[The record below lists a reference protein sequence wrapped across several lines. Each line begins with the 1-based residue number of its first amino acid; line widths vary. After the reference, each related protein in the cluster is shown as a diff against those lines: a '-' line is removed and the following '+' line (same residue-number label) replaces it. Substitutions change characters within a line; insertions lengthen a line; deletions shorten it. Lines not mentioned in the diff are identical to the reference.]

1 MFLGAAKDGGATA
14 AAARGAKAAAGG
26 HHILWFLFSLAKRAI
41 DGRGWRGGELTAQ
54 FDRKIGGNRKIE
66 IEIEMKLLGGHPRT
80 EEGICE
86 RKRKEEKRR
95 RQEWVDV
102 TGGIL

>member
-14 AAARGAKAAAGG
+14 TAARGAKAAAGG

-66 IEIEMKLLGGHPRT
+66 IESSSGCRNEASWGPSPNGRRNLREKK
-80 EEGICE
+80 
-86 RKRKEEKRR
+86 KRGEKKK
-95 RQEWVDV
+95 
-102 TGGIL
+102 TGMG